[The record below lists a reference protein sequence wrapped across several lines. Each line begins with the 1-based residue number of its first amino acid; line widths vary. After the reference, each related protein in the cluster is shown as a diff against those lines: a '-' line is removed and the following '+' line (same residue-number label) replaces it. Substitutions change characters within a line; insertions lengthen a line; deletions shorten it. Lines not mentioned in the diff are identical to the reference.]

1 MERKSGEIG
10 TPRIIQNYRRV
21 GHLSCHVGKMRAACW
36 MLRAFT
42 AAMLALATVR
52 PALAQGTEQTGATK
66 SSPGGGRWWSMFAT
80 GFASSILAH
89 EGAHIVAAYAV
100 GGQPSFGFNEGRPTI
115 YSGID
120 ATLEPRKQFVF
131 SSAGLTLQSVIDE
144 GILDTPHHSN
154 RPAGAFER
162 GMLTGGIATSL
173 FYVTIGRTGSV
184 SDVEFMARTS
194 HLNKTSITAIYGGL
208 ALVHIWRIRHDS
220 RYADF
225 FVRPDGRGAMRIGMT
240 LDSPSR

>member
-1 MERKSGEIG
+1 MGA
-10 TPRIIQNYRRV
+10 RRT
-21 GHLSCHVGKMRAACW
+21 
-36 MLRAFT
+36 LRSVAV
-42 AAMLALATVR
+42 AMLALGTAR
-52 PALAQGTEQTGATK
+52 PTLAQTTQQTGATT
-66 SSPGGGRWWSMFAT
+66 SSGGRWWSLFAM

-131 SSAGLTLQSVIDE
+131 SSAGLTVQSVIDE

-154 RPAGAFER
+154 QPAGAFER
-162 GMLTGGIATSL
+162 GILAGGIATSL
-173 FYVTIGRTGSV
+173 FYVTLGRTGSV

-194 HLNKTSITAIYGGL
+194 RLNKTSITAIYGGL

-225 FVRPDGRGAMRIGMT
+225 FVRPDARGAMRVGMT
-240 LDSPSR
+240 LDSSSR

>member
-1 MERKSGEIG
+1 MKRGAS
-10 TPRIIQNYRRV
+10 P
-21 GHLSCHVGKMRAACW
+21 
-36 MLRAFT
+36 MLRALVAT
-42 AAMLALATVR
+42 TLVLGTVR
-52 PALAQGTEQTGATK
+52 PVLAQSTQQASAAA
-66 SSPGGGRWWSMFAT
+66 SSSGGGRWWSMFAT

-89 EGAHIVAAYAV
+89 EGAHVVAAYAV
-100 GGQPSFGFNEGRPTI
+100 GGRPSFGLNEGRPTI

-131 SSAGLTLQSVIDE
+131 SSAGLTVQSVIDE

-154 RPAGAFER
+154 QPAGAFER

-194 HLNKTSITAIYGGL
+194 RLNKTTITAIYGGL
-208 ALVHIWRIRHDS
+208 AVVHIWRIKHDS
-220 RYADF
+220 RYTDF
-225 FVRPDGRGAMRIGMT
+225 FVRPDARGAMRIGMT
-240 LDSPSR
+240 LDASSR

>member
-1 MERKSGEIG
+1 M
-10 TPRIIQNYRRV
+10 
-21 GHLSCHVGKMRAACW
+21 MRLLGGSMLVFAAASP
-36 MLRAFT
+36 L
-42 AAMLALATVR
+42 LG
-52 PALAQGTEQTGATK
+52 QSTEQNGSATASV
-66 SSPGGGRWWSMFAT
+66 SSSGRWWSLFAT

-89 EGAHIVAAYAV
+89 EGAHVAAAYAV
-100 GGQPSFGFNEGRPTI
+100 GGRPSFGFNEGRPTI

-131 SSAGLTLQSVIDE
+131 SSAGLTVQSVIDE
-144 GILDTPHHSN
+144 GILDAPHSN

-162 GMLTGGIATSL
+162 GMLAGGIATSL

-184 SDVEFMARTS
+184 SDVEFMTRTS
-194 HLNKTSITAIYGGL
+194 HLNKAAITAIYGGL
-208 ALVHIWRIRHDS
+208 AAVHIWRIRHQS

-225 FVRPDGRGAMRIGMT
+225 FVRPDSRGAMQVGLS

>member
-1 MERKSGEIG
+1 MMRLLG
-10 TPRIIQNYRRV
+10 
-21 GHLSCHVGKMRAACW
+21 LS
-36 MLRAFT
+36 MLVFAT
-42 AAMLALATVR
+42 ASPLF
-52 PALAQGTEQTGATK
+52 AQTTEQNGSATASV
-66 SSPGGGRWWSMFAT
+66 SSGGRWWSLFAT

-89 EGAHIVAAYAV
+89 EGAHVAAAYAV
-100 GGQPSFGFNEGRPTI
+100 GGRPSFGFNEGRPTI

-131 SSAGLTLQSVIDE
+131 SSAGLTVQSVIDE
-144 GILDTPHHSN
+144 GILDAPHSN

-162 GMLTGGIATSL
+162 GMLAGGIATSL

-194 HLNKTSITAIYGGL
+194 HLNKAAITAIYGGL
-208 ALVHIWRIRHDS
+208 AAVHIWRISHES

-225 FVRPDGRGAMRIGMT
+225 FVRPDSRGAMQVGLS